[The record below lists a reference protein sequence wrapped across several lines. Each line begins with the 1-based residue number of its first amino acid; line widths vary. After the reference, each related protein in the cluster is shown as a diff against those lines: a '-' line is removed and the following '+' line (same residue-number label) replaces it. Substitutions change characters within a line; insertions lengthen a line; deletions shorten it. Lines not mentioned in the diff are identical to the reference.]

1 MMPHRG
7 GSTVARMLSS
17 ERFDRI
23 CRSGDVVISW
33 WYPHRVEDLLLAE
46 VLLIVEHVGSRR
58 DGRRT
63 RLGGGGCGGGGG
75 GSTVPAIWFDAS
87 LQSNTP
93 HCRRGPRKPTLCN
106 GFRGAEASKGI

>member
-1 MMPHRG
+1 
-7 GSTVARMLSS
+7 MLSS

-23 CRSGDVVISW
+23 CRSGDMVISW
-33 WYPHRVEDLLLAE
+33 WYPHRVEGLLLAE

-63 RLGGGGCGGGGG
+63 RLGGGGGSG
-75 GSTVPAIWFDAS
+75 GSTVPAIWSDAS

-93 HCRRGPRKPTLCN
+93 HYRRGPRKPTLCN
-106 GFRGAEASKGI
+106 VFGGAEASKGHNLLGDESLQV